1 AVQLNQAWLEALGA
15 PVLQVGLDRLDVAF
29 VIVHVGVGGLRAV
42 RRRIH
47 ASAPGAEDDTADIA
61 RSTEGR
67 EALSRGRCLHD
78 LEEQALSLRFRRTRP
93 GGTHPVES
101 RERPRPLAFH
111 LRTALLRTRW
121 KYALS
126 GRDGRSAQDGLR
138 AAGAANPHRKRHC
151 GLARVLRRI

>member
-1 AVQLNQAWLEALGA
+1 MWPWAACVLCAVVSMLA
-15 PVLQVGLDRLDVAF
+15 
-29 VIVHVGVGGLRAV
+29 LRAPRMTQPTSPV
-42 RRRIH
+42 QPK
-47 ASAPGAEDDTADIA
+47 AV
-61 RSTEGR
+61 
-67 EALSRGRCLHD
+67 EALSRGRCLDD
-78 LEEQALSLRFRRTRP
+78 LEEQDISLRFRRTRP

-126 GRDGRSAQDGLR
+126 GRDRRSAQDGLR

-151 GLARVLRRI
+151 